1 MTDDQTP
8 AEAPDGDEFLAAADA
23 ERIAEL
29 EAEVAAL
36 KDQALRAL
44 ADAENTKRRVEREAN
59 DARAYAIQKFASS
72 LFGVAD
78 NLERALMAKPQSEDL
93 AIKNFVLGIE
103 MTDKALQ
110 QAFDGNGLKRIAP
123 ARGEKFDPHKH
134 QAMMEQDAPDVEPG
148 SVLQVMQAGYELYG
162 RNVRPAMVVVA
173 SKAAASPASAN
184 LYSQAEGEEA
194 GGAVD
199 AKA

>member
-1 MTDDQTP
+1 MTDEQTP
-8 AEAPDGDEFLAAADA
+8 AVEDDGDEFLAAADA
-23 ERIAEL
+23 QRIAEL

-36 KDQALRAL
+36 KDQALRYL
-44 ADAENTKRRVEREAN
+44 ADAENTKRRAEREVN
-59 DARAYAIQKFASS
+59 DSRAYAIQKFAQS

-78 NLERALMAKPQSEDL
+78 NLQRALMATPQSDDKVV
-93 AIKNFVLGIE
+93 KNFVLGIE
-103 MTDKALQ
+103 MTEKALH
-110 QAFDGNGLKRIAP
+110 QAFESNGVKRIEP

-162 RNVRPAMVVVA
+162 RNVRPAMVVTA
-173 SKAAASPASAN
+173 SKAAAAPAPAN
-184 LYSQAEGEEA
+184 PYAQTGEDEA
-194 GGAVD
+194 GGAID

>member
-1 MTDDQTP
+1 MTDEQTP
-8 AEAPDGDEFLAAADA
+8 ADAPDGDEFLAAADA

-36 KDQALRAL
+36 KDQALRYA
-44 ADAENTKRRVEREAN
+44 AEAENTKRRAERESN
-59 DARAYAIQKFASS
+59 DARAYAIQRFATS

-78 NLERALMAKPQSEDL
+78 NLQRALMATPQGEDPT
-93 AIKNFVLGIE
+93 IKNFVLGIE
-103 MTDKALQ
+103 MTEKALT
-110 QAFDGNGLKRIAP
+110 QAFESNGLKRIEP
-123 ARGEKFDPHKH
+123 KRGEKFDPHKH

-148 SVLQVMQAGYELYG
+148 AVLQVMQAGYELQG

-173 SKAAASPASAN
+173 SKAAAAPQAAN
-184 LYSQAEGEEA
+184 PYAQTEGEDA
-194 GGAVD
+194 GGSVD